1 MKRIMR
7 LALILIC
14 ALTLSSCGYNSMVE
28 KEEAVNTAWSNVEN
42 QYQRRADL
50 IPNLGIQ

>member
-28 KEEAVNTAWSNVEN
+28 KIKLVTNIIIVNFIKLEV
-42 QYQRRADL
+42 L
-50 IPNLGIQ
+50 PIKPVI